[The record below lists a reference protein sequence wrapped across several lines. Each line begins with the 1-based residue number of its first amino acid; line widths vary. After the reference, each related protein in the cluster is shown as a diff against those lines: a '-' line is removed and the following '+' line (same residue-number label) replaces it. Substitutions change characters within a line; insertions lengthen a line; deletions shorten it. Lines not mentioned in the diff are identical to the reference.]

1 MTPHYRDLF
10 YFSQNRTLGYSQQ
23 LFSSLGV
30 VLLLFMVGFEVSIDE
45 MKAAGGSAA
54 GVAVGGVIVPFKV

>member
-1 MTPHYRDLF
+1 MESP
-10 YFSQNRTLGYSQQ
+10 
-23 LFSSLGV
+23 V

-54 GVAVGGVIVPFKV
+54 GVAVGGVIVPFEV